1 MRGKNCNYH
10 DNVVGH
16 IKSRLETD
24 EVKKFLTLDRLW
36 SDPGRYR
43 NPSEEGASVHLTS
56 KALHSTSGESMIRQ
70 GHTRGSFPL
79 KCSKW

>member
-24 EVKKFLTLDRLW
+24 EVKKFLTLDRSW
-36 SDPGRYR
+36 TDSGPYSDPV
-43 NPSEEGASVHLTS
+43 EEFA
-56 KALHSTSGESMIRQ
+56 
-70 GHTRGSFPL
+70 
-79 KCSKW
+79 